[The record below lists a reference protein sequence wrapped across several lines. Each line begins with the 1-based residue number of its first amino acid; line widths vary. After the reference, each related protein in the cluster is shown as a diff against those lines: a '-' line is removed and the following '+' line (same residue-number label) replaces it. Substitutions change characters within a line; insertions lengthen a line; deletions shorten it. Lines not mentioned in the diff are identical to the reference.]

1 MFPEFVPF
9 KKVPRLSRIVT
20 VTEKLDG
27 TNAQIYIEHYPEP
40 RGVYAHLDEVGMFHN
55 IHAGSRNR
63 WLSVD
68 NDNFGFAKWV
78 QENGEELVKLG
89 PGHHY
94 GEWWGR
100 GIQRGYGLEERR
112 FSLFNVHKWSYAT
125 APKCCHVV
133 PILGEFVFDT
143 NNIEDVV
150 DDLRTN
156 GSVAVPGYM
165 NPEGIIIYHTALNS
179 YFKKT
184 LEDDESG
191 KVSHANVEK

>member
-9 KKVPRLSRIVT
+9 KKVPRLSRMVT

-27 TNAQIYIEHYPEP
+27 TNGLIYIEHCPEP
-40 RGVYAHLDEVGMFHN
+40 RGVYAYLDEVGMFHN

-125 APKCCHVV
+125 APSCCHVV
-133 PILGEFVFDT
+133 PVLGECMFDT
-143 NNIEDVV
+143 RHIEAILNN
-150 DDLRTN
+150 LREG
-156 GSVAVPGYM
+156 GSIAAPYYT
-165 NPEGIIIYHTALNS
+165 NPEGVMIYHTASSS

-184 LEDDESG
+184 LDNDEVPKG
-191 KVSHANVEK
+191 NVNNVEK